1 MTKKMGYKRRARVVF
16 LGGLHPA
23 PANLAAHYAQKLG
36 SEWLEARAAV
46 LPGVQGEVP
55 AMDDAMWAWADLL
68 VTLDAVALAS
78 RPALRAG
85 MQHRHY
91 PFEPIPAVSDKT
103 GWQDLA
109 ARVRSRVEGMIGGMR
124 LMQKAAD
131 EFNVEEE

>member
-1 MTKKMGYKRRARVVF
+1 MGYKRRARVIF

-46 LPGVQGEVP
+46 LAGVEGEVP
-55 AMDDAMWAWADLL
+55 SLDEAMLAWADLL
-68 VTLDAVALAS
+68 VTLDHAALAAK
-78 RPALRAG
+78 PVLRAG
-85 MQHRHY
+85 VQHRHY
-91 PFEPIPAVSDKT
+91 PFEPIPAVSDKA
-103 GWQDLA
+103 GWQALA

-131 EFNVEEE
+131 EFNVEDE